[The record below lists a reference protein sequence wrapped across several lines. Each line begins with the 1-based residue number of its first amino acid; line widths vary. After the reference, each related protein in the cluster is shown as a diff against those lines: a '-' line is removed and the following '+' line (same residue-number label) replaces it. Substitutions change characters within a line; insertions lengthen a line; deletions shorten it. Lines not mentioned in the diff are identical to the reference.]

1 MAEVADLLLQAASGN
16 GGFAGQVDQLVEQGG
31 RNPDGFLL
39 LLGRRTGRG
48 RAGRLRLRW
57 GRFRQR
63 LVYLLPLQFDNLG
76 RAVGLLRASGG
87 ASMEVTEPGADRV
100 DGFLQLVVAGGN
112 LLFES
117 LIEATAAV
125 DGLLEQVFQPMAEV
139 AQVVEIGQTGTALEG

>member
-1 MAEVADLLLQAASGN
+1 
-16 GGFAGQVDQLVEQGG
+16 
-31 RNPDGFLL
+31 
-39 LLGRRTGRG
+39 
-48 RAGRLRLRW
+48 
-57 GRFRQR
+57 
-63 LVYLLPLQFDNLG
+63 G

-139 AQVVEIGQTGTALEG
+139 AQVVEIGQTGTALEGMQCPQQVLGMVRVLRIPAPVRE